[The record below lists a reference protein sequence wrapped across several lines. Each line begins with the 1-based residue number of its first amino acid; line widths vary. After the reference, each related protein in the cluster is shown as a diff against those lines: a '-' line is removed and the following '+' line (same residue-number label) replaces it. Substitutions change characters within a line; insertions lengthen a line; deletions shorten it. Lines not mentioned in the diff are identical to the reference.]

1 MKKAVGTVIYKS
13 STNQTYN
20 ITVTTQKGIKI
31 TLLQYNLTQ
40 KEKPYCYS
48 CFNDLYKSVL
58 TIAKNNNFYFDTLD
72 LFGEK
77 ENGRAWYNIQWIDLD
92 NPCYINRYSY
102 NKKGAKDNE

>member
-1 MKKAVGTVIYKS
+1 MRKVVGTVIYKS

-20 ITVTTQKGIKI
+20 ITVNYKGQSI

-40 KEKPYCYS
+40 KENPYRYNR
-48 CFNDLYKSVL
+48 FNDLYKSVL
-58 TIAKNNNFYFDTLD
+58 TIAKNNNFYFGTLD

-77 ENGRAWYNIQWIDLD
+77 ENGRTWYNIQWIDLD

-102 NKKGAKDNE
+102 LKEQNK